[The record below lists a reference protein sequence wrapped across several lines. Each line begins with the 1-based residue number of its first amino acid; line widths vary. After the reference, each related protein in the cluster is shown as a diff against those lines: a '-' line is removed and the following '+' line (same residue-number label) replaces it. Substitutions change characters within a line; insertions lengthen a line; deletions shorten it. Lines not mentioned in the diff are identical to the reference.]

1 MSNTFKQNIKRL
13 SCP

>member
-1 MSNTFKQNIKRL
+1 MSNTFKQNIKHL